1 MDLYSRIVE
10 GVYACAGRLTANNAW
25 QIFCEIQKAEIRSLA
40 EIESLQWN
48 RVKAHISFA
57 YEHVEMYRSLWK
69 ALDIHPEDISSR
81 NDLMNIP
88 VVSKQTLVEQPMEKK
103 LAYGNLSSGLVP
115 VHTSGTT
122 GQPLQVFMDSE
133 GYNQQYANLLY
144 GYYLTGW
151 RLGKKMITVR
161 NYSHGDYENRYSP
174 SGLAHEP
181 FPLLRKLVYRLFH
194 RKRFLPPLQKGMQPD
209 EKMLEDAVREIQQ
222 TAPYFLEGNGYF
234 WYLLARYVKENGI
247 KIPSVGA
254 AEIDEVPLAASQK
267 KVIEEAFNCKT
278 YDVYGSHELGVVAH
292 ECSAGMGNHIL
303 SLSYNVEILEEHS
316 DKEVAPG
323 SIGRV
328 VVTDL
333 TNRVT
338 PLIRYDTGDLATRI
352 SKPCSCG
359 RAFPL
364 MGHIEGRMINSVMIN
379 GTRYTERFFQD
390 IIFGFEDVIGFQINR
405 EDEGSDNIKV
415 SLLTRSDGL
424 KEKVA
429 EALKNAVG
437 CSVKVETVNNI
448 DLEKS
453 GKARWVKL

>member
-10 GVYACAGRLTANNAW
+10 GIYACAGKVTSNNAW
-25 QIFCEIQKAEIRSLA
+25 QVFSEIREAESRSLA
-40 EIESLQWN
+40 EIESLQWT
-48 RVKAHISFA
+48 RVKAHLSFS
-57 YEHVEMYRSLWK
+57 YEHVEMFHSRWK
-69 ALDIHPEDISSR
+69 AMGLHPEDVRSR
-81 NDLMNIP
+81 DDLAKIP
-88 VVSKQTLVEQPMEKK
+88 VVSKQDLLDQPMEKK
-103 LAYGNLSSGLVP
+103 LAYGMQSRGLVP

-122 GQPLQVFMDSE
+122 GQPLQVFMDGE

-151 RLGKKMITVR
+151 RLGKKMVTVR
-161 NYSHGDYENRYSP
+161 NYSHGDYENKYSP

-181 FPLLRKLVYRLFH
+181 FPMLRKLVYRLFH
-194 RKRFLPPLQKGMQPD
+194 RKRFLPPLQNGMQPD

-234 WYLLARYVKENGI
+234 WYLLSRYIKENGI
-247 KIPSVGA
+247 TIPSVGA

-316 DKEVAPG
+316 DNEAAPG

-333 TNRVT
+333 TNQVT
-338 PLIRYDTGDLATRI
+338 PLIRYDTGDLAMRI

-359 RAFPL
+359 RPFPL
-364 MGHIEGRMINSVMIN
+364 MSHIEGRMINSVMIK
-379 GTRYTERFFQD
+379 GIRYTERFFQN
-390 IIFGFEDVIGFQINR
+390 ILYGFEDVIGFQINR

-415 SLLTRSDGL
+415 SLLTRHEGL
-424 KEKVA
+424 EEKVS
-429 EALKNAVG
+429 EALKSAVG
-437 CSVKVETVNNI
+437 CPVNVETVKNI